1 MRTVSV
7 LLATLVLPV
16 SSMAAWFGAEFSA
29 DAMQYSPQT
38 KQWQPVGKIYAGKD
52 KLRLEVM
59 RGNQTSVVILDAPQ
73 HTTYLIN
80 PAERSYME
88 VKGVQGVPMLAVVPM
103 PDDPSSPCQGG
114 KMTCKE
120 VGEEKIDDTTVE
132 KWEFVVDQKGQQLR
146 STQWLDPQRKMALR
160 QEFPGGQL
168 VERKFLGKDKL
179 NDREV
184 EKWQVTMRQG
194 NRTQQSTEWIDPK
207 LGVVVRQE
215 AGQGQATEL
224 RNIQAGS
231 QPDNLFTVPQD
242 YQKRAMPQSSGGSGM
257 PGGAPGGS
265 GTPGGGA
272 PGGGPGA
279 PGGSGMQRGAPPM
292 R

>member
-38 KQWQPVGKIYAGKD
+38 KQWQPVGKMYAGKD
-52 KLRLEVM
+52 KLRLEAM
-59 RGNQTSVVILDAPQ
+59 RGNQTSVMILDAPQ

-114 KMTCKE
+114 KMTCKKI
-120 VGEEKIDDTTVE
+120 GDEKIDGTTVQ
-132 KWEFVVDQKGQQLR
+132 KWEFVVDQQGQQLR
-146 STQWLDPQRKMALR
+146 STQWLDSERKMALR

-184 EKWQVTMRQG
+184 ERWQVTAKQG
-194 NRTQQSTEWIDPK
+194 NQTQQSTEWIDPK

-215 AGQGQATEL
+215 PSQGQATEL

-231 QPDNLFTVPQD
+231 QPDKLFTVPQD
-242 YQKRAMPQSSGGSGM
+242 YQKRAIPQSPGGGV
-257 PGGAPGGS
+257 PGGAPGGGGAPGS
-265 GTPGGGA
+265 GPGTPGG
-272 PGGGPGA
+272 P
-279 PGGSGMQRGAPPM
+279 GMQRGAPPM